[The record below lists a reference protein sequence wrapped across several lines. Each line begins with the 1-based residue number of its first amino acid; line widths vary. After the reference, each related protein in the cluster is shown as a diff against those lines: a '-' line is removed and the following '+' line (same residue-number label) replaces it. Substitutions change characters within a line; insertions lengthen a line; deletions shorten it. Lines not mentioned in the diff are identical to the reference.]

1 MAGKK
6 PTLINLKSTSPEG
19 VVRTF
24 KSIPEAARE
33 LGFSEAAVKKAKYSN
48 RNRIGEYQLEWLE
61 PKPEKPAFNRLERV
75 KSNKTKNCFIY
86 GEPLET
92 KDKMDHFSNE
102 ELNSKGEIIQTHYPG
117 SLYRAAQ
124 ISGIS
129 WNALKNARDKGNR
142 IVYRRADKRPF
153 ELGRGTSHLPCFE
166 ERRRKERESWRSCIL
181 HNCYWYRSEF
191 LCPIARLS
199 VDCTE
204 TLHQLLN

>member
-1 MAGKK
+1 MAGRK
-6 PTLINLKSTSPEG
+6 PAPINLKSTSPER

-61 PKPEKPAFNRLERV
+61 PNPEKPAFNRLERV
-75 KSNKTKNCFIY
+75 KSNKTKNCFICE
-86 GEPLET
+86 EPLET
-92 KDKMDHFSNE
+92 EDKMDHFCIE

-117 SLYRAAQ
+117 SLYRASQ

-142 IVYRRADKRPF
+142 IVYRRKGKMPF
-153 ELGRGTSHLPCFE
+153 ELGWGTSHLPCFE
-166 ERRRKERESWRSCIL
+166 ERRRKERESWRS
-181 HNCYWYRSEF
+181 
-191 LCPIARLS
+191 
-199 VDCTE
+199 
-204 TLHQLLN
+204 

>member
-1 MAGKK
+1 MAGRK
-6 PTLINLKSTSPEG
+6 PTPINLKSTSPEG
-19 VVRTF
+19 VIRTF

-61 PKPEKPAFNRLERV
+61 TPLEPKIEKPAFNRLEWV
-75 KSNKTKNCFIY
+75 KSNKTKNCFIC

-92 KDKMDHFSNE
+92 EDKMDNFSIE

-129 WNALKNARDKGNR
+129 WNALKNAKDKGNR
-142 IVYRRADKRPF
+142 IVYRTKDKMPF
-153 ELGRGTSHLPCFE
+153 ELGWGTSHLPCFE
-166 ERRRKERESWRSCIL
+166 ERRRKERESWRS
-181 HNCYWYRSEF
+181 
-191 LCPIARLS
+191 
-199 VDCTE
+199 
-204 TLHQLLN
+204 

>member
-1 MAGKK
+1 MAGRK
-6 PTLINLKSTSPEG
+6 PTPINLKSTSPEG

-75 KSNKTKNCFIY
+75 KSNKTKSCFIC
-86 GEPLET
+86 EELLET
-92 KDKMDHFSNE
+92 EDKMDHFSIE

-129 WNALKNARDKGNR
+129 WNALKNAIDKGNR
-142 IVYRRADKRPF
+142 IVYRRKDKMLF
-153 ELGRGTSHLPCFE
+153 ELGWELPIYLALKKE
-166 ERRRKERESWRSCIL
+166 EGKKKNLGDLELCTIFIGMRANSCV
-181 HNCYWYRSEF
+181 
-191 LCPIARLS
+191 P
-199 VDCTE
+199 
-204 TLHQLLN
+204 LLDYL